1 MDKLLEKISSYNL
14 LNNLIPGSVFCFL
27 LHSVCTIDIL
37 SDSIVE
43 NLFIYYFIGM
53 VLSRVGSIII
63 EPIAQKM
70 KLATYADY
78 NDYIAASK
86 IDPKIDILLETNN
99 LYRTIAAAGFLIIFV
114 KIYTVAEQHLYV
126 LSFVAPYII
135 AVFLLVIFL
144 LSFRKQTRYIKK
156 RVNNA
161 IQNKKKE
168 DEK

>member
-63 EPIAQKM
+63 EPITQKM
-70 KLATYADY
+70 KLATYANY

-126 LSFVAPYII
+126 LSFVTPYII